1 MVSIKNRKKIV
12 ALIPARSGSVRI
24 KNKNILKI
32 QNHPLL
38 AYSIRSAINSKL
50 FSRVIV
56 STDSKKYKKIAQ
68 HYGAEVPFLRPK
80 NISLSNSSD
89 CNSYLRRT
97 VTGAKPKVVKSAI
110 WSNNLPR
117 LEVVLVI
124 RANPPSIQ
132 SNHVPNK
139 ISLALKNKS
148 NSKHI

>member
-68 HYGAEVPFLRPK
+68 HYGAEVQFLRPK
-80 NISLSNSSD
+80 NNSLSNSSD
-89 CNSYLRRT
+89 FEW
-97 VTGAKPKVVKSAI
+97 VKY
-110 WSNNLPR
+110 NLEN
-117 LEVVLVI
+117 L
-124 RANPPSIQ
+124 
-132 SNHVPNK
+132 
-139 ISLALKNKS
+139 
-148 NSKHI
+148 